1 MPTQADQL
9 ELINKAAESQQ
20 AIDEARK
27 EVNARYYTE
36 AQRLAMEH
44 QDNIDKVTLAYAG
57 TPQLKEMIDKE
68 NALYAAQIAKLESD
82 KKEEYNQYFAFETD
96 RIKQIEQNFD
106 RQKELID
113 SNAEYEYGKSKKA
126 LEIKAARV
134 KTS

>member
-106 RQKELID
+106 RQK
-113 SNAEYEYGKSKKA
+113 S
-126 LEIKAARV
+126 
-134 KTS
+134 

>member
-82 KKEEYNQYFAFETD
+82 KRKSTTSTLLL
-96 RIKQIEQNFD
+96 KLIESSRLN
-106 RQKELID
+106 KTLID
-113 SNAEYEYGKSKKA
+113 KKS
-126 LEIKAARV
+126 
-134 KTS
+134 